1 MRMTQCCQ
9 GTSYVTVAQ
18 PSSGRHQSCSSDK
31 ARSELGF
38 WDSKLDKQLV
48 DLWGLKGSL
57 CCKPPAA
64 QAHRDR
70 PRWCCG
76 ALSQSQIRARS
87 SNVPFGQKTRRFV
100 QRASTLLGGKAS
112 VDKNAI
118 LTFLC
123 PCPAFATGA
132 LSIRQRS
139 LQTDV
144 ASWEH
149 TILQR
154 LSPLPSNMPPREQI
168 SFLKDPCLVFE
179 KVGAYHL
186 L

>member
-1 MRMTQCCQ
+1 M
-9 GTSYVTVAQ
+9 
-18 PSSGRHQSCSSDK
+18 
-31 ARSELGF
+31 
-38 WDSKLDKQLV
+38 
-48 DLWGLKGSL
+48 DLWRLKGSL

-87 SNVPFGQKTRRFV
+87 SNVSALLGKKTRRFV
-100 QRASTLLGGKAS
+100 QRASQCSTLLGGKAS

-168 SFLKDPCLVFE
+168 SFLKDSCLVFE